1 MIENISEEKLQEIL
15 QNVVLPDSNI
25 GVHNMTVF
33 FANNYTEA
41 KKVYDEI
48 LDVGFVC
55 RGGEKAY
62 HGIISHV
69 AMCGLNN
76 DYIADKVLAWDFGL
90 RKNEGIKIIF
100 AIPSIIISNNKEYYI
115 GEYPQCAAENIE
127 AESIT
132 YGMSVHRI
140 PKEFI
145 LGHLKIKY
153 ISDNQGNAVKPIYDF
168 VLNNNYIGIKSEE
181 EKKQFFDT
189 YEETLKNKLIFTLDE
204 RGYKMASAIKNE
216 SGSSIFGDT
225 YYVRKF
231 FNKYDELNKGERKL

>member
-1 MIENISEEKLQEIL
+1 MVENINEEKLQEIL

-25 GVHNMTVF
+25 GVHKMTGF

-55 RGGEKAY
+55 RGGEKGY

-76 DYIADKVLAWDFGL
+76 DYVADKVLDWDFGV
-90 RKNEGIKIIF
+90 RKKEGIKIIF

-132 YGMSVHRI
+132 YGKLVNRI

-153 ISDNQGNAVKPIYDF
+153 TSENQEIADKPIYDF

-181 EKKQFFDT
+181 EKKEFFDT

-231 FNKYDELNKGERKL
+231 FNKYNELNKGERKL